1 MSGRVRISV
10 AAAVAAIVIA
20 ILVAV
25 ALQPTGAGGPGL
37 KATIR
42 TTAYGVPHVTASS
55 YADLGFGAGYA
66 YARQALCEIAGRFVT
81 VRAERSKYFGP
92 DERVP
97 DGPGRASN
105 LDSDFFWRR
114 ILDMELVEKELALPP
129 PLGPDEDLRQLMS
142 GYAAGYNEYLA
153 ATGVENLPDPRCR
166 GQAWVRPIT
175 EKDLYLRAMHWN
187 LYRSGGSIITQIA
200 AAAPPAAASAAA
212 ARDVEPGQTVRQV
225 LQEEFERADGSNMIA
240 LGADATDNGRGMLFA
255 NPHWT
260 WEGPDRWFE
269 MHLTIP
275 GRLDVYGMQTSGL
288 PVIQTGFN
296 EHVAWAGTSSVANR
310 WTIYELK
317 LAAGRP
323 TAYVYDGTVRAM
335 TPRVVRVEA
344 RRTDGRIEPREHTF
358 WETHFGPML
367 QDRNLVWSEGTAYA
381 MRDVAYSFRW
391 LGQQLRLNQA
401 RSTKELSDSGRDYMA
416 IGWRNLAAADS
427 SGNVFYGDRTAVPNV
442 SDRQIDAC
450 ATSRIAREE
459 LRQYSRMIL
468 LDGSRSAC
476 EWGAA
481 PDAPVPGILPA
492 SALPELHRKD
502 YVLQSNDTHWL
513 NSLRQPLEGYP
524 AIMGDERTART
535 LRTRNALR
543 KVENRLNGS
552 DGHPGTRFTLPLL
565 KSITMDNQVF
575 SADLWLQDTVA
586 LCRTLPGLGEACG
599 VLAAWDRTENLDS
612 AGALLWRRFVER
624 LGSGGGRQGAMD
636 LYTTTFDP
644 ADAIRT
650 PTGLDVRNPRVATA
664 LRAAVADLTDSG
676 IPLRASLRDYQYAL
690 KGTERIPISGGPE
703 VVGQYNRADA
713 RGGWVPGSGYPGLDS
728 GASFIMWMQFTDA
741 GPVGESI
748 LTFSQSPNPASP
760 HYADQTKLWS
770 EMKTKPIRFTD
781 RDISADAGV
790 ETLIVCTGSEGDRGC

>member
-1 MSGRVRISV
+1 V
-10 AAAVAAIVIA
+10 AAGAAAIVIA
-20 ILVAV
+20 MLVAV
-25 ALQPTGAGGPGL
+25 RLQPTGADVPGL

-42 TTAYGVPHVTASS
+42 TTAYGVPHVIAHS
-55 YADLGFGAGYA
+55 YVDLGFGAGYA
-66 YARQALCEIAGRFVT
+66 YAQQALCEIAGRFVT
-81 VRAERSKYFGP
+81 VRAERSRYFGP

-114 ILDMELVEKELALPP
+114 ILDLELVEKELALPP
-129 PLGPDEDLRQLMS
+129 PLGPSEELRQLLS

-153 ATGVENLPDPRCR
+153 ATGVEHLPDPRCR

-187 LYRSGGSIITQIA
+187 LYRSGGSIISQIV
-200 AAAPPAAASAAA
+200 AAAPPAAGRAADA
-212 ARDVEPGQTVRQV
+212 GMVQGQTVRQV

-275 GRLDVYGMQTSGL
+275 GRLNVYGMQTSGL

-317 LAAGRP
+317 LAPGRP
-323 TAYVYDGTVRAM
+323 TSYLYDGTVRAM

-344 RRTDGRIEPREHTF
+344 KEADGRIAAREHTF

-367 QDRNLVWSEGTAYA
+367 QDRNLAWIDGTAYA
-381 MRDVAYSFRW
+381 MRDVAYTFRW
-391 LGQQLRLNQA
+391 LGQQLRINQSQ
-401 RSTKELSDSGRDYMA
+401 STKELSDSGKQYMA
-416 IGWRNLAAADS
+416 IGWRNLAAADA

-442 SDRQIDAC
+442 SDPQIEAC

-459 LRQYSRMIL
+459 LRQYSRMLL

-481 PDAPVPGILPA
+481 ADAPVPGILAA
-492 SALPELHRKD
+492 SALPELHRRD

-513 NSLRQPLEGYP
+513 NSLRQLLEGYP
-524 AIMGDERTART
+524 AIMGDERTPRT

-543 KVENRLNGS
+543 KVEGRLNGT

-565 KSITMDNQVF
+565 KTITMDNHVF
-575 SADLWLQDTVA
+575 SADLWLQDAVA
-586 LCRTLPGLGEACG
+586 FCQTIPPLGEACD

-612 AGALLWRRFVER
+612 QGALLWRRFVER
-624 LGSGGGRQGAMD
+624 LGSGGGRQGAID
-636 LYTTTFDP
+636 LYTTMFDP
-644 ADAIRT
+644 ADPIRT
-650 PTGLDVRNPRVATA
+650 PTGLDVRNPRVLIA
-664 LRAAVADLTDSG
+664 LRAAVADLQDSG
-676 IPLRASLRDYQYAL
+676 IPLRASLRGHQYAL
-690 KGTERIPISGGPE
+690 KGSDRIPISGGPE

-713 RGGWVPGSGYPGLDS
+713 RGGWVPGAGYAGVDS

-760 HYADQTKLWS
+760 HYADQTRLWS
-770 EMKTKPIRFTD
+770 KMKTKPIRFTEH
-781 RDISADAGV
+781 DISSDAGV
-790 ETLIVCTGSEGDRGC
+790 ETFTICSGSNAGC